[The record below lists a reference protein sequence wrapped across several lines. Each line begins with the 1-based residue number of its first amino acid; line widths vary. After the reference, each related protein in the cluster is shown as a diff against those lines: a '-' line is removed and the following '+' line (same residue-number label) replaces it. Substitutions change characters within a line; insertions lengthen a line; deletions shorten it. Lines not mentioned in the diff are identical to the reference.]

1 MTDETQDVTPEAVAE
16 PEDIEM
22 EDAGSGDEFEV
33 GAFIKTE
40 NGDIYRQPTPGSG
53 FYGSG
58 SNSGSGNDN
67 RARWTTPG
75 FQKDKWER
83 GPLMPR

>member
-1 MTDETQDVTPEAVAE
+1 MSDETQDEAIETDEVQETLHTGLSLDGE
-16 PEDIEM
+16 PFSI
-22 EDAGSGDEFEV
+22 
-33 GAFIKTE
+33 GAFIVTE
-40 NGDIYRQPTPGSG
+40 NGDIYRQAAPGSG

-58 SNSGSGNDN
+58 ANRGTGNDN

>member
-1 MTDETQDVTPEAVAE
+1 MSDEMRDEPIEVEEAEETMPTGLTDEGETYP
-16 PEDIEM
+16 
-22 EDAGSGDEFEV
+22 V
-33 GAFIKTE
+33 GAFVVTE
-40 NGDIYRQPTPGSG
+40 NGDIYRQPTPDSG
-53 FYGSG
+53 FYGAG
-58 SNSGSGNDN
+58 SNRGAGNDN

>member
-1 MTDETQDVTPEAVAE
+1 MTDETQNVAE

-22 EDAGSGDEFEV
+22 EDAGTDESFEV
-33 GAFIKTE
+33 GAFIATA

-67 RARWTTPG
+67 HARWTTPG

>member
-1 MTDETQDVTPEAVAE
+1 MSDEVRDELIEVEEGDETGLSLEGETFP
-16 PEDIEM
+16 I
-22 EDAGSGDEFEV
+22 
-33 GAFIKTE
+33 GAFVVTE

-58 SNSGSGNDN
+58 ANRGAGNDN